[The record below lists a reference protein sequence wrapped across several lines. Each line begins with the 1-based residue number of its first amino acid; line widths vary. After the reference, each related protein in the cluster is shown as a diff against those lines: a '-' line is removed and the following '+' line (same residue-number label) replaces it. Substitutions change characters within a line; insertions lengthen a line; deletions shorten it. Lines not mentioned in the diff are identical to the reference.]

1 MAGTLFTGA
10 DEKRITG
17 RTLTMK
23 PTDPGF
29 VNDLANLDR
38 LRAGI
43 KGKGDKESLRA
54 AAEQFEALFTQM
66 LFKSMR
72 QANEAFE
79 SDLMSSSNTKFFE
92 EMRDEQMSSELSA
105 RGSLGLADLI
115 VEQLSALDKPPATP
129 EEQATSEQEKA
140 AGFEAIQQSRQV
152 SADDVLAQVFAA
164 KDKTNPAIEQPV
176 KPAAA
181 ETAAAE
187 FVRPPLRQLQQK
199 PFSSPEDFV
208 TRMRPFAEKAAG
220 MLGTDPAVLIAQAAL
235 ETGWGKKVV
244 KNAAG
249 DSNNLFNIKADSRWA
264 GNKVA
269 TQTLEYHDGIPVQE
283 RAAFRSYNTYEDS
296 FNDYVRFLNDN
307 PRYSEA
313 LASPQ
318 DPRRFIR
325 NLHQAGYA
333 TDPKYADKIINVM
346 DTVRKLMK

>member
-1 MAGTLFTGA
+1 
-10 DEKRITG
+10 
-17 RTLTMK
+17 MK

-43 KGKGDKESLRA
+43 KGKGDTESLRA

-115 VEQLSALDKPPATP
+115 VEQLSVLEKPEATP
-129 EEQATSEQEKA
+129 EEQAKAAQEKA

-152 SADDVLAQVFAA
+152 SGDDVLAKVFAARDTAA
-164 KDKTNPAIEQPV
+164 KDKAATAPEQVAASAPTSAEPV
-176 KPAAA
+176 
-181 ETAAAE
+181 
-187 FVRPPLRQLQQK
+187 PPLRQPQEK

-249 DSNNLFNIKADSRWA
+249 DSNNLFNIKADPRWS

-283 RAAFRSYNTYEDS
+283 RAAFRSYNSYEDS

-346 DTVRKLMK
+346 ESVKKLMK

>member
-1 MAGTLFTGA
+1 
-10 DEKRITG
+10 
-17 RTLTMK
+17 MK

-29 VNDLANLDR
+29 INDLSNLDR

-43 KGKGDKESLRA
+43 KGKGDKENLRA
-54 AAEQFEALFTQM
+54 AAEQFEAIFTQM

-72 QANEAFE
+72 QANEVFD

-92 EMRDEQMSSELSA
+92 EMRDQQMSSELST

-115 VEQLSALDKPPATP
+115 VEQLSAMDKPAATP
-129 EEQATSEQEKA
+129 EAQAEADAQTA
-140 AGFEAIQQSRQV
+140 ANFEALQQSRQT
-152 SADDVLAQVFAA
+152 SADDVLAQIFAQPNTDA
-164 KDKTNPAIEQPV
+164 NLADKTASEAVPA
-176 KPAAA
+176 
-181 ETAAAE
+181 TAATE
-187 FVRPPLRQLQQK
+187 FVRPPLRQPQEK
-199 PFSSPEDFV
+199 PFASPQDFV

-220 MLGTDPAVLIAQAAL
+220 VLGTDPAVLIAQAAL

-244 KNAAG
+244 RNAAG
-249 DSNNLFNIKADSRWA
+249 DSNNLFNIKADQRWA

-283 RAAFRSYNTYEDS
+283 RAAFRSYNSYEDS

-313 LASPQ
+313 LAAPQ

>member
-1 MAGTLFTGA
+1 
-10 DEKRITG
+10 
-17 RTLTMK
+17 MK

-43 KGKGDKESLRA
+43 KGKGDTESLRA

-115 VEQLSALDKPPATP
+115 VEQLSVLEKPEATP
-129 EEQATSEQEKA
+129 EEQAKAAQEKA

-152 SADDVLAQVFAA
+152 SGDDVLAKVFAA
-164 KDKTNPAIEQPV
+164 KDTTAIDTAAKDKAATAPEQV
-176 KPAAA
+176 AIPAASA
-181 ETAAAE
+181 TTPAE
-187 FVRPPLRQLQQK
+187 FVRPPLRQLQEK

-249 DSNNLFNIKADSRWA
+249 DSNNLFNIKADPRWS

-283 RAAFRSYNTYEDS
+283 RAAFRSYNSYEDS

-346 DTVRKLMK
+346 ESVKKLMK

>member
-1 MAGTLFTGA
+1 
-10 DEKRITG
+10 
-17 RTLTMK
+17 MK

-43 KGKGDKESLRA
+43 KGKGDTESLRA

-115 VEQLSALDKPPATP
+115 VEQLSVLEKPEATP
-129 EEQATSEQEKA
+129 EEQAKAAQEKA

-152 SADDVLAQVFAA
+152 SADDVLAKVFAA
-164 KDKTNPAIEQPV
+164 KDTTAID
-176 KPAAA
+176 
-181 ETAAAE
+181 TAAKDKAATAPEQVAASAPTSAE
-187 FVRPPLRQLQQK
+187 PVPPLRQPQEK

-249 DSNNLFNIKADSRWA
+249 DSNNLFNIKADPRWS

-283 RAAFRSYNTYEDS
+283 RAAFRSYNSYEDS

-346 DTVRKLMK
+346 ESVKKLMK

>member
-1 MAGTLFTGA
+1 
-10 DEKRITG
+10 
-17 RTLTMK
+17 MK
-23 PTDPGF
+23 STDPGF
-29 VNDLANLDR
+29 INDLANLDR

-43 KGKGDKESLRA
+43 KGKGDKENLRA

-72 QANEAFE
+72 QANEVFE

-92 EMRDEQMSSELSA
+92 EMRDQQMSSELSA

-115 VEQLSALDKPPATP
+115 VEQLAALDKPPATP
-129 EEQATSEQEKA
+129 EAQAKAEEEKA
-140 AGFEAIQQSRQV
+140 ANFEALQKSRQV
-152 SADDVLAQVFAA
+152 SANDVLAKVFAQQETEQPS
-164 KDKTNPAIEQPV
+164 KDKATL
-176 KPAAA
+176 AASA
-181 ETAAAE
+181 TAATE
-187 FVRPPLRQLQQK
+187 NSVVLPPLRQPKDK
-199 PFSSPEDFV
+199 PFASPQDFV
-208 TRMRPFAEKAAG
+208 SRMRPFAEKAAG
-220 MLGTDPAVLIAQAAL
+220 LLGTDPAVLIAQAAL

-244 KNAAG
+244 RNAAG
-249 DSNNLFNIKADSRWA
+249 DSNNLFNIKADQRWA

-283 RAAFRSYNTYEDS
+283 RAAFRSYNSYEDS

-307 PRYSEA
+307 PRYADA
-313 LASPQ
+313 LASPE

-325 NLHQAGYA
+325 NLHKAGYA

>member
-1 MAGTLFTGA
+1 
-10 DEKRITG
+10 
-17 RTLTMK
+17 MK

-43 KGKGDKESLRA
+43 KGKGDTESLRA

-115 VEQLSALDKPPATP
+115 VEQLSVLEKPEATP
-129 EEQATSEQEKA
+129 EEQAKAAQEKA

-152 SADDVLAQVFAA
+152 SGDDVLAKVFAA
-164 KDKTNPAIEQPV
+164 RDTAVKDKAATAPEQVAASAPTSAEPV
-176 KPAAA
+176 
-181 ETAAAE
+181 
-187 FVRPPLRQLQQK
+187 PPLRQPQEK

-249 DSNNLFNIKADSRWA
+249 DSNNLFNIKADPRWS

-283 RAAFRSYNTYEDS
+283 RAAFRSYNSYEDS

-346 DTVRKLMK
+346 ESVKKLMK